1 MGSNTGSARGGG
13 GSASKAGMSKKSA
26 ETNPVVQGI
35 RADQYA
41 RKKLG
46 ITAKVANPNQP
57 LSQANI
63 SGYYSTKSSDQMYGS
78 EYQSARNEYLA
89 SQGLGTMQK
98 NGSFTTGVQ
107 TDKGL
112 VFTSTANKAY
122 EAAKAEKMPL
132 SRQMYDSQK
141 LISSTA
147 FAVMGALV
155 GMPTLGITGA
165 NYIYNKPYSSTV
177 TLGRTSATYS
187 NQTPTSNDRN
197 GTEQVVADQTN
208 TAVTTNKTSQD
219 DGYVARVASLTQ
231 SGGGEQRKFFT
242 GTRKTIKG
250 SLKGFV

>member
-26 ETNPVVQGI
+26 ATNPVVQGI

-165 NYIYNKPYSSTV
+165 
-177 TLGRTSATYS
+177 TYS
-187 NQTPTSNDRN
+187 NQTPTSKDSS

-231 SGGGEQRKFFT
+231 SSGGEQRKFFT

>member
-1 MGSNTGSARGGG
+1 MGAEK
-13 GSASKAGMSKKSA
+13 GSASKGGMSNKSA
-26 ETNPVVQGI
+26 ATSPVVQGI
-35 RADQYA
+35 KADQYA
-41 RKKLG
+41 REKLG
-46 ITAKVANPNQP
+46 ITAKVSNPNQP
-57 LSQANI
+57 LSQSNI
-63 SGYYSTKSSDQMYGS
+63 SGYYSTKVSNQMYGS
-78 EYQSARNEYLA
+78 EYQQARNEYLA

-122 EAAKAEKMPL
+122 EAAKAESMPL

-155 GMPTLGITGA
+155 GLPSLGMAGA

-177 TLGRTSATYS
+177 TLGRTNATYS
-187 NQTPTSNDRN
+187 NQTPSSKDSG
-197 GTEQVVADQTN
+197 GTEQVVADQTSTT
-208 TAVTTNKTSQD
+208 TATTSTKANN
-219 DGYVARVASLTQ
+219 YVAKLAG
-231 SGGGEQRKFFT
+231 SGMNVSGSKRTFLG

-250 SLKGFV
+250 SLSGFA